1 VLPPKPVPKASSPEA
16 TPPPVPSPPPVAKT
30 PGRYRPKMDDP
41 AKVLKFV
48 DKQVRKELFLAI
60 KNGDIP
66 LLQNFVSQFGKSMTS
81 RAGQINYQSTST
93 GNTILHLS
101 LLLDYEKKALP
112 LDLEIEENND
122 AKAIAKA
129 LAGEGPTSSQIKLE
143 VT

>member
-1 VLPPKPVPKASSPEA
+1 MLPPKPVPKASSPEA

-66 LLQNFVSQFGKSMTS
+66 LL
-81 RAGQINYQSTST
+81 
-93 GNTILHLS
+93 
-101 LLLDYEKKALP
+101 
-112 LDLEIEENND
+112 
-122 AKAIAKA
+122 
-129 LAGEGPTSSQIKLE
+129 
-143 VT
+143 